1 MRTGRASERSENQR
15 VPYLEQLPIGIGAL
29 FAAFGVLCILL
40 VVVGLPG
47 TWILIATAVVIDL
60 LDWLWLQPDAPLTFH
75 PLTIVAA
82 VLLGLVGELLEFL
95 LSAAGAK
102 KFGASKRGMLGS
114 VVGGV
119 LGAIFGTVLIW
130 IPILGTLV
138 GAVCGTAA
146 GAVIGEMWDGRATLR
161 DSAKPAFGAV
171 IGRVLGTL
179 SKLPIAIGVWVLLA
193 VAAFRS

>member
-1 MRTGRASERSENQR
+1 

-29 FAAFGVLCILL
+29 FSAFGVLCILL

-47 TWILIATAVVIDL
+47 TWILIATAVLIDL

-75 PLTIVAA
+75 PLTIAAA

-102 KFGASKRGMLGS
+102 KFGASNRGMLGS

-130 IPILGTLV
+130 IPIIGTLI

-146 GAVIGEMWDGRATLR
+146 GAVIGEMWDGSATLR

-171 IGRVLGTL
+171 LGRVLGTL

>member
-1 MRTGRASERSENQR
+1 

-29 FAAFGVLCILL
+29 FSAFGVLCILL

-47 TWILIATAVVIDL
+47 TWILIATAVLIDL

-75 PLTIVAA
+75 PLTIAAA

-102 KFGASKRGMLGS
+102 KFGASNRGMLGS

-130 IPILGTLV
+130 IPIIGTLI

-171 IGRVLGTL
+171 LGRVLGTL
-179 SKLPIAIGVWVLLA
+179 SKLPIAVAVWVLLA